1 MEKSKLYRNLL
12 LILCGMLVE
21 EDNILS
27 DSFMVIVVLAVLYF

>member
-21 EDNILS
+21 EDNI
-27 DSFMVIVVLAVLYF
+27 MVIVVLVVLYV